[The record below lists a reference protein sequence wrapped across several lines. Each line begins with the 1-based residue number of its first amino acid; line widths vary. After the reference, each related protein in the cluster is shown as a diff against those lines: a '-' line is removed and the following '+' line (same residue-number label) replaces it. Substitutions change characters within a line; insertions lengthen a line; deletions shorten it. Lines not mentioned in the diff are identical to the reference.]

1 VSRIILAAIGSLGD
15 LHPHLAMALALRQRG
30 HSVAVATHQEYRGY
44 VEALNLE
51 FHRMRPDNIGL
62 DDPEEM
68 ARVMDLRK
76 GTEYVLRECIG
87 SNVGDTYEDLLAIAQ
102 GADLILCGEGV
113 VSARLVAEKLCIL
126 WGLCILQPISF
137 MSAQDPSVLPNLF
150 FSEQLVN
157 LGPLVNQG
165 IKSIIHWVANDIGD
179 PVRQLRNSIGLPAAP
194 GNPFLDDKNTCKLV
208 LALFSK
214 TLAAPQ
220 SDWPGQIIQPGFVFY
235 DGDQGNKQLDPNI
248 EQFLSQ
254 GEPPILFTLG
264 SAAVITPGSFYAES
278 VKAIALLTQGRP
290 TTRAILLLG
299 RNAPAA
305 DLPDNILAVKYAPYA
320 QVFPRAAAI
329 VHQGGI
335 GTTAQAM
342 RAGTPTLIMPYSHDQ
357 PDNARRVEKLGTS
370 KTLGRDRYRSTTVAP
385 LLKTLLEDP
394 SYRQRAQLV
403 SKQIKQEDGIDG
415 VVVAIEKY
423 LKPQLEI

>member
-15 LHPHLAMALALRQRG
+15 LHPPLALALELRHRG
-30 HSVAVATHQEYRGY
+30 HSIAIATHQEYRSY
-44 VEALNLE
+44 VEALDLE
-51 FHRMRPDNIGL
+51 FHRLRPDNIGL

-68 ARVMDLRK
+68 ARIMDLRK

-87 SNVGDTYEDLLAIAQ
+87 SNVGDTYDDLLAIAA
-102 GADLILCGEGV
+102 GADLILAGEGV
-113 VSARLVAEKLCIL
+113 VSARLVAEKLGIR

-137 MSAQDPSVLPNLF
+137 MSAQDPSVLPNLP

-157 LGPLVNQG
+157 FGPIVNQG
-165 IKSIIHWVANDIGD
+165 IKNIIHWIANDIGD
-179 PVRQLRNSIGLPAAP
+179 PVRQLRDRIGLPPAP

-220 SDWPGQIIQPGFVFY
+220 SDWPAHILQPGFVFY
-235 DGDQGNKQLDPNI
+235 DGDQGKKQLDPEL

-264 SAAVITPGSFYAES
+264 SAAVITPGQFYEES
-278 VKAIALLTQGRP
+278 VKAIALLSITRP
-290 TTRAILLLG
+290 STRAILLIG
-299 RNAPAA
+299 RNAPPAN
-305 DLPDNILAVKYAPYA
+305 LPNNILTLQYAPYA
-320 QVFPRAAAI
+320 QVFPRVAAI

-335 GTTAQAM
+335 GTTAQAL

-370 KTLGRDRYRSTTVAP
+370 KTLPRDRYRATTVVP
-385 LLKTLLEDP
+385 RLKMLVENV
-394 SYRQRAQLV
+394 SYRQQAQRV
-403 SKQIKQEDGIDG
+403 SQ
-415 VVVAIEKY
+415 AIEQENGIQGASDAIETY
-423 LKPQLEI
+423 LQGSNRT

>member
-1 VSRIILAAIGSLGD
+1 VSRIVLAAIGSLGD
-15 LHPHLAMALALRQRG
+15 LHPHIATALALRHRG
-30 HSVAVATHQEYRGY
+30 HSVAIATHQEYRGY
-44 VEALNLE
+44 VEALDLE

-87 SNVGDTYEDLLAIAQ
+87 SNVGDTYDDLLAIAKD
-102 GADLILCGEGV
+102 ADLILSGEGV
-113 VSARLVAEKLCIL
+113 VSARLVAEKLGIL

-150 FSEQLVN
+150 FSEQLVH

-179 PVRQLRNSIGLPAAP
+179 PVRRLRDRVGLPPAP

-214 TLAAPQ
+214 TIAAPQ
-220 SDWPGQIIQPGFVFY
+220 SDWPSQTLQPGFVFY
-235 DGDQGNKQLDPNI
+235 DGDQGNKQLDSAI
-248 EQFLSQ
+248 EQFLTQ
-254 GEPPILFTLG
+254 GEAPILFTLG

-278 VKAIALLTQGRP
+278 VNAIALLTQSHP
-290 TTRAILLLG
+290 TARAILLMG
-299 RNAPAA
+299 RNAPPS

-335 GTTAQAM
+335 GTTAQAL

-370 KTLGRDRYRSTTVAP
+370 KTLGRDRYRSITVAP

-403 SKQIKQEDGIDG
+403 SEQIKQEDGIDR
-415 VVVAIEKY
+415 VVGAIENY
-423 LKPQLEI
+423 LKL